1 MLSTA
6 FTTTS
11 VAMTTKALSQLTQ
24 AQRDRLAYLELR
36 LRFVGEI
43 GRQDLIQRFGIQT
56 AAATRD
62 LGTYRELAGN
72 NLAYDRS
79 SKIYTPTKEFRPIFT
94 FSADR
99 VLAWLAEGFGDGEP
113 ASSAPGVSCVTSRR
127 LTLPDLDTLGVVTRA
142 IYHRCPLQVEYHS
155 LASGKTQREI
165 VPFALIDTGLRWH
178 VRAYDRKHEA
188 FRDFVI
194 TRIRRPKLLEES
206 KVAEHERPEQDVQ
219 WSRILEVELVP
230 HPDQPHSDIT
240 EMDYGMSSGTLRL
253 RLRGAT
259 AGYVLRKWSVDCSP
273 DHRLHDP
280 EYRLWLK
287 DPLLLYGVETAL
299 LAPGYRTG

>member
-1 MLSTA
+1 MSTD
-6 FTTTS
+6 
-11 VAMTTKALSQLTQ
+11 ALSQLTQ

-43 GRQDLIQRFGIQT
+43 GRQDLIQRFGIKT

-62 LGTYRELAGN
+62 LTTYRELAGN

-113 ASSAPGVSCVTSRR
+113 ASSAPGISCVTPGR
-127 LTLPDLDTLGVVTRA
+127 LTQPDLETLGVVTRA
-142 IYHRCPLQVEYHS
+142 IYHRCPLRVDYYS
-155 LASGKTQREI
+155 LGSGKTQREI

-178 VRAYDRKHEA
+178 VRGYDRKRGA
-188 FRDFVI
+188 FRDFVV
-194 TRIRRPKLLEES
+194 TRIKRPKLLMES
-206 KVAEHERPEQDVQ
+206 PVAEHERPEQDVQ

-230 HPDQPHSDIT
+230 HPDQPHPDIT
-240 EMDYGMSSGTLRL
+240 AMDYGMHDGVLRL

-273 DHRLHDP
+273 DHRLRDP

-287 DPLLLYGVETAL
+287 DPLLLYGVETAV
-299 LAPGYRTG
+299 LAPGYRAG

>member
-1 MLSTA
+1 MMFSA
-6 FTTTS
+6 SITTS
-11 VAMTTKALSQLTQ
+11 LAMTIYALTQLTQ

-43 GRQDLIQRFGIQT
+43 GRHDLIERFGIQT

-62 LGTYRELAGN
+62 LATYRELAGN

-113 ASSAPGVSCVTSRR
+113 ANSAPGISCVTSGR
-127 LTLPDLDTLGVVTRA
+127 LIQPDMDTLGMVTRA
-142 IYHRCPLQVEYHS
+142 IYHRCPLRVEYYS
-155 LASGKTQREI
+155 LSSGKTQREI

-178 VRAYDRKHEA
+178 VRGYDRKRGA

-194 TRIRRPKLLEES
+194 TRIKRPKLLTES
-206 KVAEHERPEQDVQ
+206 SVAEHEQPEQDVQ

-230 HPDQPHSDIT
+230 HPDQPHPDIT
-240 EMDYGMSSGTLRL
+240 AMDYGMSDGAVRL

-273 DHRLHDP
+273 DHRLRDP

-299 LAPGYRTG
+299 LAPGYRAG

>member
-1 MLSTA
+1 
-6 FTTTS
+6 
-11 VAMTTKALSQLTQ
+11 MTTAALSQLTQ

-62 LGTYRELAGN
+62 LATYRELAGN

-113 ASSAPGVSCVTSRR
+113 ASSAPGISCVTSGR
-127 LTLPDLDTLGVVTRA
+127 LTQPDLDTLGIVTRA
-142 IYHRCPLQVEYHS
+142 IYHRCPLRVDYYS
-155 LASGKTQREI
+155 LGSGKTQREI

-178 VRAYDRKHEA
+178 VRGYDRKRGA
-188 FRDFVI
+188 FRDFVV
-194 TRIRRPKLLEES
+194 TRIK
-206 KVAEHERPEQDVQ
+206 
-219 WSRILEVELVP
+219 LVP
-230 HPDQPHSDIT
+230 PPDQPHPDIT
-240 EMDYGMSSGTLRL
+240 AMDYAMQDGVLRL

-273 DHRLHDP
+273 DHRLRDP

-287 DPLLLYGVETAL
+287 DPLLLYGVETAV
-299 LAPGYRTG
+299 LAPGYRAG

>member
-1 MLSTA
+1 
-6 FTTTS
+6 
-11 VAMTTKALSQLTQ
+11 MTIDVLSQLTQ

-62 LGTYRELAGN
+62 LATYRELAGN
-72 NLAYDRS
+72 NLAYNRS
-79 SKIYTPTKEFRPIFT
+79 SKIYTPSKEFRPIFT

-113 ASSAPGVSCVTSRR
+113 ASSAPGISCVTSRR
-127 LTLPDLDTLGVVTRA
+127 LTQPDLDTLGVVTRA
-142 IYHRCPLQVEYHS
+142 IYHRCPLRVEYYS

-178 VRAYDRKHEA
+178 VRGYDRKREA

-194 TRIRRPKLLEES
+194 TRIKRPKLLMKS
-206 KVAEHERPEQDVQ
+206 PVAEHERPEQDVQ

-230 HPDQPHSDIT
+230 HPDQPHPDIT
-240 EMDYGMSSGTLRL
+240 EMDYGMSGAVLRL

-273 DHRLHDP
+273 DHRMRDP

-299 LAPGYRTG
+299 LAPGYRAG